1 MHRLFAALAL
11 ELAPAAPDELLRW
24 DAPAACPSRAA
35 LERAVAAD
43 LGRPLTPADAA
54 AVTARATARRRPD
67 RRWELGLILEP
78 RDAPPVARTVVAE
91 RCELLVEAA
100 ALMIAVVIDPELL
113 AGPPL
118 TAAPATRQLGDLPLA
133 VPVVRDLAAPLAPAR
148 LPAAPAPSSA
158 LAPTPELAP
167 ASPPR
172 PASKPALRAAL
183 AVASGLD
190 VGALPRPAPGFMVR
204 LGLLARRVRAEVGAV
219 HWLRQSVRVPDTGS
233 GGDLRLTAAQL
244 AACPRLALR
253 RVEFPVCAGLEI
265 GAMHGR
271 GVGVTTPT
279 TDRVIWLAALADA
292 RVQWVPV
299 PRLALGLQL
308 GLAAPLLAA
317 RFRLRGQDDDLH
329 RAAPVAFRGAFALEL
344 RFP

>member
-1 MHRLFAALAL
+1 
-11 ELAPAAPDELLRW
+11 
-24 DAPAACPSRAA
+24 
-35 LERAVAAD
+35 
-43 LGRPLTPADAA
+43 
-54 AVTARATARRRPD
+54 
-67 RRWELGLILEP
+67 
-78 RDAPPVARTVVAE
+78 
-91 RCELLVEAA
+91 
-100 ALMIAVVIDPELL
+100 
-113 AGPPL
+113 
-118 TAAPATRQLGDLPLA
+118 
-133 VPVVRDLAAPLAPAR
+133 
-148 LPAAPAPSSA
+148 
-158 LAPTPELAP
+158 
-167 ASPPR
+167 
-172 PASKPALRAAL
+172 
-183 AVASGLD
+183 
-190 VGALPRPAPGFMVR
+190 MVR

-219 HWLRQSVRVPDTGS
+219 HWLEQSVRVAGTGS

-279 TDRVIWLAALADA
+279 VDRVVWLAALADA

-317 RFRLRGQDDDLH
+317 RFRLRGQDDLH
-329 RAAPVAFRGAFALEL
+329 RAAPVAFRGAFAIEL

>member
-24 DAPAACPSRAA
+24 DAPPACPSREV

-43 LGRPLTPADAA
+43 LGRSLTPADAA

-100 ALMIAVVIDPELL
+100 ALMIAVAIDPELL

-118 TAAPATRQLGDLPLA
+118 TAAPATREPGDIPLA
-133 VPVVRDLAAPLAPAR
+133 VPVVRDLTAPAALAR
-148 LPAAPAPSSA
+148 LPAAPAPTSA
-158 LAPTPELAP
+158 PAPTHEPAP
-167 ASPPR
+167 AS
-172 PASKPALRAAL
+172 APALLATL
-183 AVASGLD
+183 AVATGLD

-219 HWLRQSVRVPDTGS
+219 HWPQQSVRVPGTGT

-279 TDRVIWLAALADA
+279 VDRVVWLAALADA

-329 RAAPVAFRGAFALEL
+329 RAAPVAFRGAFAIEL

>member
-24 DAPAACPSRAA
+24 DAPPACPSREA
-35 LERAVAAD
+35 LGRAVAAD

-91 RCELLVEAA
+91 RCELLLEAA
-100 ALMIAVVIDPELL
+100 ALMIAVAVDPELL

-118 TAAPATRQLGDLPLA
+118 TAAPATRELGDIPLA
-133 VPVVRDLAAPLAPAR
+133 VPVVRDLPTATKPAR
-148 LPAAPAPSSA
+148 LPAAPTSAP
-158 LAPTPELAP
+158 APTHEPAP
-167 ASPPR
+167 ASPLG
-172 PASKPALRAAL
+172 PASKPALRATL
-183 AVASGLD
+183 AVATGLD

-219 HWLRQSVRVPDTGS
+219 HWLEQSVRVPNTGS

-279 TDRVIWLAALADA
+279 VDRVVWLAALADA

-329 RAAPVAFRGAFALEL
+329 RAAPVAFRGAFAIEL